1 MGNEAPE
8 ALRASSEPAEKEVF
22 QEFGKHLLI
31 VYEAAAA
38 LLDRKTCLEARATN
52 ASPPKARAVTVLSQ
66 HERWTS
72 REPASGFDLQFFV
85 VERYEG
91 ELQNRIF
98 REVRWV
104 NRHELPT
111 LDFLDADR
119 TLVQQIAEGKL
130 L

>member
-52 ASPPKARAVTVLSQ
+52 ASLLKLARLRSLIGTNAG
-66 HERWTS
+66 HRTS
-72 REPASGFDLQFFV
+72 LPAD
-85 VERYEG
+85 
-91 ELQNRIF
+91 
-98 REVRWV
+98 
-104 NRHELPT
+104 
-111 LDFLDADR
+111 
-119 TLVQQIAEGKL
+119 
-130 L
+130 

>member
-72 REPASGFDLQFFV
+72 REPATGFDLQFFV
-85 VERYEG
+85 VICALLIVLSLGSLGGWSLYRYLGQSE
-91 ELQNRIF
+91 ELRADSG
-98 REVRWV
+98 
-104 NRHELPT
+104 H
-111 LDFLDADR
+111 LDAYPAYR
-119 TLVQQIAEGKL
+119 K
-130 L
+130 

>member
-85 VERYEG
+85 VICALLIVLSLGSLGGWSLYRYLGQSE
-91 ELQNRIF
+91 ELRAIP
-98 REVRWV
+98 V
-104 NRHELPT
+104 T
-111 LDFLDADR
+111 
-119 TLVQQIAEGKL
+119 
-130 L
+130 